1 MTLRATISSIRIRK
15 KLSEP
20 FDTKRGTVYSKPA
33 ILLGYA
39 DESLAQPFPNI
50 EKEAKAVGLVVKE
63 NKTNYLKAT
72 HKDSSRFEN
81 YATVDSYKFKKR
93 KDFVSLE
100 TSINFNN
107 SLSLY
112 INRRKIL
119 PTVAHLTNFISL
131 ILFPSYCRAQEH
143 GR

>member
-50 EKEAKAVGLVVKE
+50 EKEAKAVGLVDIRGKLD
-63 NKTNYLKAT
+63 N
-72 HKDSSRFEN
+72 
-81 YATVDSYKFKKR
+81 
-93 KDFVSLE
+93 
-100 TSINFNN
+100 ICM
-107 SLSLY
+107 Y
-112 INRRKIL
+112 IL
-119 PTVAHLTNFISL
+119 MYTEC
-131 ILFPSYCRAQEH
+131 Y
-143 GR
+143 